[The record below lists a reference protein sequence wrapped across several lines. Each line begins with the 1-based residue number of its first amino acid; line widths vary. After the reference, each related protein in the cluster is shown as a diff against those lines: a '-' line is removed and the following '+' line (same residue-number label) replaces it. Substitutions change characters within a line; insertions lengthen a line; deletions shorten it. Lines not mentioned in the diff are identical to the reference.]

1 MVAVARVVTSIAEWL
16 LQAAIEMQVSYIFV
30 ENLFLIAGW
39 NPDFALL
46 LPDSFHH
53 EINCFLGCH
62 TGLSDL
68 IKFEVFCI
76 LVTSLDLSEKIRR

>member
-1 MVAVARVVTSIAEWL
+1 MVAVARVVTPIAKWL
-16 LQAAIEMQVSYIFV
+16 LKAAIKMQVSYIFV

-53 EINCFLGCH
+53 EIDGFLGCH
-62 TGLSDL
+62 ASLSDL
-68 IKFEVFCI
+68 IKFEVFRI
-76 LVTSLDLSEKIRR
+76 LVTSLDLS